1 MDYLDIDTSN
11 CSVGRAVALVGQPWV
26 ILILREVNQGLGRFK
41 DIQDHLGISRS
52 VLSDRLDMLVAN
64 GILELRSYQEP
75 GQRRRSEYRLTQK
88 GRDLYP
94 VITAL
99 RQWGDQ
105 YLADPE
111 GPSSQILHRDCGAHV
126 HARLVCDAGHVL
138 APEDIERRPGPAQR
152 TRVAA

>member
-11 CSVGRAVALVGQPWV
+11 CSVGRAVELVGQPWV
-26 ILILREVNQGLGRFK
+26 ILILREVSQGLRRFK

-94 VITAL
+94 ALTAL
-99 RQWGDQ
+99 REWGDR
-105 YLADPE
+105 YLADSE
-111 GPSSQILHRDCGAHV
+111 GPSTETVHRGCGAPAHV
-126 HARLVCDAGHVL
+126 QLVCEAGHVL
-138 APEDIERRPGPAQR
+138 APEDLGRRPGPGAR
-152 TRVAA
+152 RRAAA